1 MFWNLLDQ
9 YYMSVHEWTEEDR
22 PKSRCLSARAPRTPR
37 TPRALSPRR
46 RIPNMEEDLVQRN
59 NERNRRTSVARPMSA
74 REPPRSALSRRTS
87 LTQRPAFS
95 IY

>member
-1 MFWNLLDQ
+1 MQDQ

-46 RIPNMEEDLVQRN
+46 RAPGLEDHDMVQRN
-59 NERNRRTSVARPMSA
+59 NERNRRTSVARPLSA
-74 REPPRSALSRRTS
+74 RELPRTTCSRRTS